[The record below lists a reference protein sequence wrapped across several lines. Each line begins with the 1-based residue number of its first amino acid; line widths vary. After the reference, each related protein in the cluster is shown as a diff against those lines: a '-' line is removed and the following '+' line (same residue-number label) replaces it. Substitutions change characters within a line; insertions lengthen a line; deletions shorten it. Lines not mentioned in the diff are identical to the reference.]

1 MCLAPPVVPCKREDR
16 KGEKQSH
23 PCALVSPFP
32 FIYSP
37 RTIISIHVHVPD
49 GGPLSAPRGPREHP
63 PHPAGLRGTPLC
75 GVLIARDGTGLPRNC
90 ASGFASRPRAPCA
103 PECSH
108 TSPSALCPTWYR
120 AQPLGPWN
128 PIKAPECSLL
138 LSVPQS
144 KGCQRLHGALMEP
157 QTSRSSPSAL

>member
-1 MCLAPPVVPCKREDR
+1 MLPESLESTPHILQGSEAP
-16 KGEKQSH
+16 
-23 PCALVSPFP
+23 
-32 FIYSP
+32 
-37 RTIISIHVHVPD
+37 
-49 GGPLSAPRGPREHP
+49 
-63 PHPAGLRGTPLC
+63 PLC

-90 ASGFASRPRAPCA
+90 ASGFVSRSRAPCA

-144 KGCQRLHGALMEP
+144 KVVNGSTGL
-157 QTSRSSPSAL
+157 